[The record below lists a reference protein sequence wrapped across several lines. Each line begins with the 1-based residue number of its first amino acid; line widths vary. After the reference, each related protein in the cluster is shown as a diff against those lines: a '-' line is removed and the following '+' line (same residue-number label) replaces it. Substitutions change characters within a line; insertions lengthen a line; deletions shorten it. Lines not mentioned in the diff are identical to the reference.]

1 MTFAAAS
8 PVDPSP
14 YAALRLPEFR
24 RLVGAIFLL
33 TLALLAQEVALGY
46 ELYLLTRDPLTLG
59 FIGLAEAVPFI
70 ALALIGG
77 HLADR
82 REKRTLLL
90 GSLAVIVVA
99 SLVLL
104 WLSLASTRASL
115 SQMAFLLGIYAAIAL
130 IGFAR
135 GFYAPAA
142 SSLKS
147 FLVPPSLFGNATT
160 WSSACWQGGAI
171 LGPVAGGLLYAAFG
185 LEGTLIATLGLIAIA
200 ALLIAGI
207 RPRGVPAVAESPASL
222 WDSLKEGMGFVRR
235 TPIILYS
242 ISLDLF
248 SVLFG
253 GVVAILPVFVED
265 VLKVGPEE
273 LGLLRAA
280 PAVGAMLTL
289 VACAYYPPTHRL
301 WRNLLLAIVGFG
313 VATLVF
319 AVSKLFWLSMAA
331 LFLTGAFD
339 SVSVVIRGTILQV
352 FTPDHLR
359 GRVQSVNSVFLSCSN
374 EIGAFESGLAAKLMG
389 AVPSVI
395 FGGVMT
401 LGIVGAVASRSRQ
414 LFSVR
419 IGVPQERK
427 HEPKPAVT
435 G

>member
-1 MTFAAAS
+1 MTLAAS
-8 PVDPSP
+8 APADPSP

-115 SQMAFLLGIYAAIAL
+115 SQTAFLLGIYAAIAL

-147 FLVPPSLFGNATT
+147 FLVPPALFANATT

-171 LGPVAGGLLYAAFG
+171 LGPVAGGLLFAAFG
-185 LEGTLIATLGLIAIA
+185 LEGTLIATLALIAIA
-200 ALLIAGI
+200 AMLIAGI
-207 RPRGVPAVAESPASL
+207 RPRGVPAVAESPANL
-222 WDSLKEGMGFVRR
+222 WASLKEGMGFVRR

-273 LGLLRAA
+273 LGILRAA

-319 AVSKLFWLSMAA
+319 AVSKLFWLSVVA

-374 EIGAFESGLAAKLMG
+374 EIGAFESGLAARLMG

-419 IGVPQERK
+419 IGPPQERK
-427 HEPKPAVT
+427 HEPNPAVT

>member
-1 MTFAAAS
+1 MPAPETHSPFAA
-8 PVDPSP
+8 
-14 YAALRLPEFR
+14 LQHGEFR
-24 RLVGAIFLL
+24 RLIAAVFLL

-46 ELYLLTRDPLTLG
+46 ELYLLTHDPLTLG

-90 GSLAVIVVA
+90 GALGVMALASLA
-99 SLVLL
+99 
-104 WLSLASTRASL
+104 
-115 SQMAFLLGIYAAIAL
+115 LLGLSTLLRAGESASMLLLAIYATIAV
-130 IGFAR
+130 IGLAR
-135 GFYAPAA
+135 GFYSPAA

-147 FLVPPSLFGNATT
+147 FLVPRELFANAST
-160 WSSACWQGGAI
+160 WSSASWQGGAV
-171 LGPVAGGLLYAAFG
+171 LGPLAGGLLYASFG
-185 LEGTLIATLGLIAIA
+185 LAGTLVATLLLLLAAIV
-200 ALLIAGI
+200 LIAGI
-207 RPRGVPAVAESPASL
+207 RPRGVPVATEAAVNLGESL
-222 WDSLKEGMGFVRR
+222 REGLHFVRG
-235 TPIILYS
+235 TPIILHS
-242 ISLDLF
+242 ITLDLF

-265 VLKVGPEE
+265 VLHLGPQE
-273 LGLLRAA
+273 LGVLRAA

-289 VACAYYPPTHRL
+289 LACAWWPPTGQL
-301 WRNLLLAIVGFG
+301 WRNLLLAIAGFG

-319 AVSKLFWLSMAA
+319 ALSPWFWLSALA

-374 EIGAFESGLAAKLMG
+374 EIGAFESGLAARLMG

-395 FGGVMT
+395 FGGSMT
-401 LGIVGAVASRSRQ
+401 LAILAGVTARTQR
-414 LFSVR
+414 LLKVR
-419 IGVPQERK
+419 LDSAPPG
-427 HEPKPAVT
+427 
-435 G
+435 